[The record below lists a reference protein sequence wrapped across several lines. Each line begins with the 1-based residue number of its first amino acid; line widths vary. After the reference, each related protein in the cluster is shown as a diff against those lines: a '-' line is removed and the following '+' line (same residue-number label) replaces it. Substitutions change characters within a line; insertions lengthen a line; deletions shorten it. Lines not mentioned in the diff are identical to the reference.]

1 MSHDPATLRIML
13 VDDEPFQLRL
23 LTRSLLNMGCTQVAA
38 FDSGELALR
47 SLACDPPYDVIVLDV
62 NMPGMDGIE
71 FIRRL
76 AACRYAGAVVLV
88 SGENERLLDAIEKLI
103 VSHRLRA
110 LGHLV
115 KPVRPE
121 GLRLLLQQLGH
132 DGPVLDDGPSGDPCF
147 SAAHLHS
154 ALMRGEIVAYFQPQ
168 VALATD
174 EVIGVEC
181 LARWNHPVRG
191 LIEPE
196 HFLPLAEEAGLL
208 PNICRSMLATSM
220 RNAQK
225 WAQQGYTLQVAV
237 NVSME
242 DIAALDFPDTAAT
255 LARQHDVNPDLIT
268 LEITEGQVMGQ
279 LSTALD
285 VLSRLKLKRFRL
297 AIDDF
302 GTGHSSLAQLRDL
315 PFDELKVDRSF
326 VNGVSTHPRLQA
338 ICGASLHMAR
348 QLRLRTVAEGVE
360 YEADR
365 DLLRYL
371 DCTVAQGYL
380 IARPMPEPAAR
391 SWLIEHG
398 GGDASPGKV
407 T

>member
-1 MSHDPATLRIML
+1 ML
-13 VDDEPFQLRL
+13 VDDEAFQLRV
-23 LTRSLLNMGCTQVAA
+23 LTRTLLNLGCTHVTT

-47 SLACDPPYDVIVLDV
+47 SIAWDPPYDVIVLDV

-76 AACRYAGAVVLV
+76 AECRYAGAVVLV
-88 SGENERLLDAIEKLI
+88 SGENERLLDSIERLI
-103 VSHRLRA
+103 VSHGLRA
-110 LGHLV
+110 RGHLV

-121 GLRLLLQQLGH
+121 DLKLLLQQLGQEEAGLTAQLH
-132 DGPVLDDGPSGDPCF
+132 GEPNV
-147 SAAHLHS
+147 SASHVRS
-154 ALMRGEIVAYFQPQ
+154 ALSRGEIVGYFQPQ
-168 VALATD
+168 VSLATD

-196 HFLPLAEEAGLL
+196 HFLPVAADAGLL
-208 PNICRSMLATSM
+208 PAICRNMLGIALENSA
-220 RNAQK
+220 R
-225 WAQQGYTLQVAV
+225 WSQQGCALQVAV

-242 DIAALDFPDTAAT
+242 DIAELAFPDAAAS
-255 LARQHDVNPDLIT
+255 LARKYGVNPDLIT
-268 LEITEGQVMGQ
+268 LEITEGQVMRQ

-285 VLSRLKLKRFRL
+285 VLTRLKLKRFRL

-326 VNGVSTHPRLQA
+326 VNGVSTDPRLQA

-348 QLRLRTVAEGVE
+348 QLRLRSVAEGVE
-360 YEADR
+360 LEADR

-371 DCTVAQGYL
+371 DCTAAQGFM
-380 IARPMPEPAAR
+380 IARPMRPEEIVPWIAER
-391 SWLIEHG
+391 SRQRKQALEHG
-398 GGDASPGKV
+398 Q
-407 T
+407 